1 MIVVDNLTKRY
12 GDREVV
18 KDVSFRVE
26 RGEIL
31 GFLGPNGAG
40 KTTTMKMITGFLM
53 PTTGS
58 VRIGEVD
65 MATDPIAAK
74 SHIGYLP
81 ENPPVYPDMSV
92 LEYLRFVG
100 RINGLTGSALRLAV
114 DEVIESC
121 FLSEKRTK
129 EIRTLSKG
137 FQQRV
142 GLAQAI
148 IHKPNVLVL
157 DEPTNG
163 LDPNQ
168 IIQIRALIQG
178 LAKERTVIL
187 STHILQEVQKTCS
200 RILII
205 NRGTVV
211 AEDTPDQLEAKAR
224 GRNVLKA
231 IVRGPQHDVQATLS
245 NLHGVLKAEVAADPA
260 GFLTVQLE
268 TSKDVDLRERLAA
281 EIVGRQWGLLELSS
295 SRLSLEE
302 VFINVTS
309 QSAGSSSE
317 DPAPEVVLTHG

>member
-12 GDREVV
+12 ADREVV
-18 KDVSFRVE
+18 KGVSFRVE

-58 VRIGEVD
+58 VKIGDYDVAEN
-65 MATDPIAAK
+65 PIEAK
-74 SHIGYLP
+74 SQIGYLP
-81 ENPPVYPDMSV
+81 ENPPLYPDMSV
-92 LEYLRFVG
+92 REYLLFVG
-100 RINGLTGSALRLAV
+100 RINGLTGVALRAAV

-121 FLSEKRTK
+121 FLTEKRSK
-129 EIRTLSKG
+129 DIRTLSKG

-205 NRGTVV
+205 NNGSVV
-211 AEDTPDQLEAKAR
+211 AEDTPEQLEIKAR
-224 GRNVLKA
+224 GRNLLKA
-231 IVRGPQHDVQATLS
+231 VVRGPHQEVLSTLS
-245 NLHGVLKAEVAADPA
+245 TLQGVLKADVVDEHGLLSV
-260 GFLTVQLE
+260 TLE
-268 TSKDVDLRERLAA
+268 TSKDIDLRERLAA
-281 EIVGRQWGLLELSS
+281 EIVGRQWGLLELAS

-309 QSAGSSSE
+309 QPAVPSTE
-317 DPAPEVVLTHG
+317 QAPEVVLTHG

>member
-74 SHIGYLP
+74 SQIGYLP

-168 IIQIRALIQG
+168 IIQIR
-178 LAKERTVIL
+178 
-187 STHILQEVQKTCS
+187 
-200 RILII
+200 
-205 NRGTVV
+205 
-211 AEDTPDQLEAKAR
+211 
-224 GRNVLKA
+224 
-231 IVRGPQHDVQATLS
+231 
-245 NLHGVLKAEVAADPA
+245 
-260 GFLTVQLE
+260 
-268 TSKDVDLRERLAA
+268 
-281 EIVGRQWGLLELSS
+281 LSS
-295 SRLSLEE
+295 RGSRKSAPS
-302 VFINVTS
+302 FSRPTS
-309 QSAGSSSE
+309 SRRSRRPALGS
-317 DPAPEVVLTHG
+317 